1 MPEHGSD
8 SARLLAA
15 ASFAAKKHRDQ
26 RRKGADATPYINHP
40 LAVAETLSD
49 VGGVTDTDILR
60 AALLHDT
67 IEDTGTTLEE
77 LEDAFGLAVRKL
89 VEEVSD
95 DKNLPKDE
103 RKKSQIEH
111 APKLSRGAKS
121 IKLADKICNIN
132 DVIKHPPVKWSLDRR
147 REYLRWA
154 GQVVAG
160 CRGSNPALE
169 AHFDALL
176 CEGRKVL
183 GSIAATAGEKHAR

>member
-67 IEDTGTTLEE
+67 VEDTGTTLEE
-77 LEDAFGLAVRKL
+77 LEDAFGLAVCKL
-89 VEEVSD
+89 VKEVSD
-95 DKNLPKDE
+95 DKDLPKDE
-103 RKKSQIEH
+103 RKELQIEH
-111 APKLSRGAKS
+111 APKLSREAKS
-121 IKLADKICNIN
+121 IKLADKICNID
-132 DVIKHPPVKWSLDRR
+132 DVLKNPPVKWSLDRR

-169 AHFDALL
+169 AHFDELL
-176 CEGRKVL
+176 REGRKVL
-183 GSIAATAGEKHAR
+183 SGIAGIVGDERRG